1 MTGLEILALIWIMGG
16 AKGAFGA
23 SEPHATGLKHKPE
36 PSAPPKPSKVQ
47 KPKGR
52 GGATI
57 LPVSMPAV
65 AKPWPAQKPGDMP
78 AYSEHPEA
86 WEPYIPPPAPV
97 VKRAAAL
104 IRTLW
109 AKGKPG
115 ASVLEQTGSVWVT
128 YVGFVPSKGKRGV
141 AAYRL
146 RAGAVP
152 DSLAA

>member
-1 MTGLEILALIWIMGG
+1 MTGLELLALLWIMGIG
-16 AKGAFGA
+16 KGAFLP
-23 SEPHATGLKHKPE
+23 ENRTE
-36 PSAPPKPSKVQ
+36 PSQMPKPKPQPSKPQ
-47 KPKGR
+47 PKGR
-52 GGATI
+52 GGAAV

-65 AKPWPAQKPGDMP
+65 AKPWPAAKPGDMP
-78 AYSEHPEA
+78 AYSAHPEA

-97 VKRAAAL
+97 VKRATAL
-104 IRTLW
+104 IKTLW